1 MLPFLQF
8 LIVLAVIVTAA
19 KLGGYF
25 SVRLGQPAVAGE
37 VLAGLVLG
45 PTVLNFLHWDV
56 FTDIHLEETFTF
68 LAELGALML
77 LFIAGLELHFS
88 DLRKS
93 GAAAVFAGI
102 LGFLFPLGLGYWA
115 AILMNFDPQHGL
127 FIGLL
132 LSPTSVSISAQ
143 TLMELK
149 VLRSRVGASLLGA
162 AVIDDTLVVLGISIF
177 LAVLGGTGAEELS
190 AGSGILLLMGRMLL
204 YLAIAIYVG
213 WKILPRMVH
222 WAERLPISEGVTTF
236 AFTVM
241 IFYAWSAEY
250 FGGLATIIG
259 AFLAGLFFARTP
271 VKAKIRQGFSAI
283 AYSLFVPIFF
293 VDVGLQ
299 ANFRTLDYEAVIF
312 LAVLLFTAII
322 SKVIGSGLGG
332 LLGKLSAKESL
343 QLGLSMVPR
352 GEVVLIV
359 ATVGITE
366 GFINQT
372 ELSVTVALVVL
383 TTLITPP
390 VLRILFRSSNQSD
403 NQNTVSH
410 EAAD

>member
-204 YLAIAIYVG
+204 YLAIAIYGG

>member
-1 MLPFLQF
+1 LLPFLQF

-213 WKILPRMVH
+213 WKIIPRMVH